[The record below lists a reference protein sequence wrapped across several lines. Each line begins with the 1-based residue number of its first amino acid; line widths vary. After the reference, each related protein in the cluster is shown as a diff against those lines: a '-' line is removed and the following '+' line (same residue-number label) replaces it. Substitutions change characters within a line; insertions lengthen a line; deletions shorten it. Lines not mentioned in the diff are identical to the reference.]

1 MVLSQ
6 MTSRR
11 RFLHFFIKIPSWVFL
26 IKGCLN
32 RSTLLAIIFIQMC
45 IFSLSVRAEDA
56 SVRAKDKKANLE
68 KIENERKG
76 WSDSDRI
83 IYHNILSMCSLDSAQ
98 DQVESFSEMATI
110 FSSSFWNIEIIN
122 SLLQSL
128 MNNDIKQFNLLAKAF
143 KMSPELKEL
152 TSSRGYNE
160 ALTRCYG
167 NNESYKNVFFL
178 SLLSV
183 DISGK
188 LIAISS
194 DVLLVKTLYK
204 YLIQVVLEFNFKP
217 MHLVNAIDKYV
228 ASMLFISNAGSAVS
242 AYIKFRTRINIQL
255 GHTEEH
261 LNYLLSEIEY
271 LKLKQASLPETS
283 ENYEKISFLIF
294 CDQNEIIKIR
304 ENLKIF

>member
-1 MVLSQ
+1 
-6 MTSRR
+6 
-11 RFLHFFIKIPSWVFL
+11 
-26 IKGCLN
+26 
-32 RSTLLAIIFIQMC
+32 MC